1 MEIPFYIIYAP
12 SCNPTNKPST
22 SECDSLHK
30 WYDLKLYERKETQR
44 QSPQAWTEQHFYVS
58 FHLPISSHQHKKRQA
73 RSNNKKK
80 NEEEDK
86 T

>member
-1 MEIPFYIIYAP
+1 MKTPFHIIYAP

-22 SECDSLHK
+22 SECDSLLK
-30 WYDLKLYERKETQR
+30 WYDLKVYERKEIQR

-58 FHLPISSHQHKKRQA
+58 FHLLISSHQHKKRQA
-73 RSNNKKK
+73 QGKKIRNTTHNK
-80 NEEEDK
+80 